1 MKKPWLVY
9 LAVGLGFYLV
19 FLVVYVPADWL
30 AWGLSRTTKGIVR
43 IDQPSGS
50 IWSGAGKLTV
60 YYPQTTPNDFGQA
73 QWSINPF
80 WLVTGQLQIHVESA
94 TKDAKMQGTLRIGR
108 NHVLFSDLSLSLPA
122 ERVGVLYSP
131 LALANPQGQFSLRA
145 RELNITASAVE
156 GGAEFLWQNAGS
168 SLSPVNPLGEYKL
181 EMTGQ
186 NKTANL
192 KLTTVRGDLDLTGQ
206 GKWLILENGLIQFNG
221 TATPRGRTEELEPLL
236 KLLGNSQA
244 NGARPLTL
252 NAVFPIPKP
261 PVF

>member
-1 MKKPWLVY
+1 MKKRWLIY
-9 LAVGLGFYLV
+9 LAVGFGFYLV

-43 IDQPSGS
+43 IDQPTGS

-80 WLVTGQLQIHVESA
+80 WLVTGQLQLRVESA

-108 NHVLFSDLSLSLPA
+108 NRVLFSDLSLSLPA
-122 ERVGVLYSP
+122 ERIGVLYSP

-156 GGAEFLWQNAGS
+156 GGAEFLWQNAAS
-168 SLSPVNPLGEYKL
+168 TLSPVSPLGEYRM
-181 EMTGQ
+181 EITGQ
-186 NKTANL
+186 NNTAII

-206 GKWLILENGLIQFNG
+206 GTWQILGSGLVQFNG
-221 TATPRGRTEELEPLL
+221 TALPRGRTAELEPLL
-236 KLLGNSQA
+236 QLLGTDQGH
-244 NGARPLTL
+244 GARPLRL
-252 NAVFPIPKP
+252 NAVLQIPKP

>member
-1 MKKPWLVY
+1 MKKPWLIY
-9 LAVGLGFYLV
+9 LTVGFGFYLV

-43 IDQPSGS
+43 IDQPTGS
-50 IWSGAGKLTV
+50 VWSGAGKLMV

-122 ERVGVLYSP
+122 ERVGALYSP

-145 RELNITASAVE
+145 RDLNITASAVE

-221 TATPRGRTEELEPLL
+221 TATPRGR
-236 KLLGNSQA
+236 
-244 NGARPLTL
+244 
-252 NAVFPIPKP
+252 
-261 PVF
+261 